1 MKRSGQENGFTFR
14 SEMGEREEVPE
25 AQESKITVNDR
36 AANQKVDTEQ
46 SKKSEPVP
54 ALEALEVK
62 KRYPGVDA
70 LDGVSFTVGKGRV
83 VGLLGPNGSGK
94 STFMRIAAG
103 QTRPRSGNVLIQGL
117 EPGLQTRK
125 LVSYV
130 PEHDHLYSWMKV
142 EEAVD
147 FFAVFFPGFSRERVG
162 EMMEFM
168 KIPRGKKI
176 SNLSRGMRTR
186 LKLVLALGWN
196 AELLLLDEP
205 LSGIDPASREKV
217 LQGILQGC
225 GERGVAMLISTH
237 LVGEVEPLLDGVV
250 FLEEGRVQL
259 KGDCDHIREEYGTS
273 LDQLMRRELA

>member
-1 MKRSGQENGFTFR
+1 MQQSGQENGFVLR
-14 SEMGEREEVPE
+14 SEME
-25 AQESKITVNDR
+25 ESKTTENDR
-36 AANQKVDTEQ
+36 AASHEAGEVQAEE
-46 SKKSEPVP
+46 SGRVP

-70 LDGVSFTVGKGRV
+70 LDGVSFTVEAGKV

-103 QTRPRSGNVLIQGL
+103 QTRPRSGKVLIRGL

-130 PEHDHLYSWMKV
+130 PEHDHLYPWMKV

-176 SNLSRGMRTR
+176 STLSRGMRTR
-186 LKLVLALGWN
+186 LKLVLALGWD
-196 AELLLLDEP
+196 AELFLLDEP

-225 GERGVAMLISTH
+225 GGQGAAMLISTH

-250 FLEEGRVQL
+250 FLEEGKVQL
-259 KGDCDHIREEYGTS
+259 KGDCDSIREEHGTS

>member
-14 SEMGEREEVPE
+14 SEIEESNGAPGV
-25 AQESKITVNDR
+25 QESKT
-36 AANQKVDTEQ
+36 TEKDQ
-46 SKKSEPVP
+46 TPSHKAGSVR

-70 LDGVSFTVGKGRV
+70 LDGVNFTVEEGKV

-103 QTRPRSGNVLIQGL
+103 QTRPRSGKVLIRGL
-117 EPGLQTRK
+117 EPGIQTRK
-125 LVSYV
+125 MVSYV
-130 PEHDHLYSWMKV
+130 PEHDHLYPWMKV

-147 FFAVFFPGFSRERVG
+147 FFAIFFPGFSRERVG
-162 EMMEFM
+162 EMMDFM

-176 SNLSRGMRTR
+176 STLSRGMRTR

-217 LQGILQGC
+217 LQGILQEC
-225 GERGVAMLISTH
+225 GGQSAAMLISTH
-237 LVGEVEPLLDGVV
+237 LVGEVEPLLDEVV
-250 FLEEGRVQL
+250 FLKEGRVQL
-259 KGDCDHIREEYGTS
+259 KGDCDRIREEHGTS
-273 LDQLMRRELA
+273 LDQIMRRELL